1 MTKELE
7 KSKEEALW
15 GMFVAD
21 ALSMPVHWYYN
32 PDDIKHGYGGWLTG
46 YRVPE
51 KQHPSSILTLSS
63 IGWYFD
69 IIIYRLV
76 FGHCHLQVGILTLS
90 STGWYFDIGIYK
102 LVFGHCHLQVG
113 ILTLSS
119 TGWYFDI
126 VI

>member
-63 IGWYFD
+63 TGWYFD

-76 FGHCHLQVGILTLS
+76 FGHCHLQVGILILS
-90 STGWYFDIGIYK
+90 STCWYLDISIYR
-102 LVFGHCHLQVG
+102 LVL
-113 ILTLSS
+113 
-119 TGWYFDI
+119 
-126 VI
+126 

>member
-63 IGWYFD
+63 TGWYFD
-69 IIIYRLV
+69 IVIYRLV
-76 FGHCHLQVGILTLS
+76 FGHCHLHNIESLCIPREFLLISPCPVWSHLT
-90 STGWYFDIGIYK
+90 
-102 LVFGHCHLQVG
+102 Q
-113 ILTLSS
+113 
-119 TGWYFDI
+119 I
-126 VI
+126 VRSVPTTF